1 MLEYLVNR
9 ILQTLVVVVVMS
21 ALVFVGIYMIGDP
34 IAMLASPDATELERQ
49 AIRVSL
55 GLDKPLLV
63 QYGIFISQA
72 VQGDFGRSFLAGQPA
87 MDLILERLPATLEM
101 TVSAMLLAVLVGVP
115 LGIYAG
121 LRPKSIFSKFLM
133 AGSILGFSL
142 PTFWVALMMIMV
154 FSIHFG
160 ILPSTGRGAT
170 IDVFGVPLSIFTT
183 SGIMHLILPV
193 CTLALAKSAM
203 IMRLTRA
210 TTVEILPLDYIK
222 LARAK
227 GLRERRVLG
236 VHLLKNIL
244 IPVITVSGLELGQ
257 LIAFAVITE
266 TIFAWPGMGK
276 LLIDSIITLDRPV
289 VVAYLM
295 LVIVFLSLLNL
306 MVDILYSIIDP
317 RVRLEAQSR

>member
-9 ILQTLVVVVVMS
+9 ILQTLLVVAVMS

-34 IAMLASPDATELERQ
+34 IAMMASPDATELERE
-49 AIRVSL
+49 AIRQSL

-63 QYGIFISQA
+63 QYGVFVLQTL
-72 VQGDFGRSFLAGQPA
+72 QGDFGRSFLAGQPA

-101 TVSAMLLAVLVGVP
+101 TVLAMLLAVMVGVP
-115 LGIYAG
+115 LGIFAG
-121 LRPKSIFSKFLM
+121 LQPKSIISKFLM
-133 AGSILGFSL
+133 AASILGFSL
-142 PTFWVALMMIMV
+142 PTFWVALMMIMI

-160 ILPSTGRGAT
+160 ILPSTGRGQT
-170 IDVFGVPLSIFTT
+170 VMVLGVPLSFLTWD
-183 SGIMHLILPV
+183 GILHLVLPV
-193 CTLALAKSAM
+193 CTLAMAKAAM

-295 LVIVFLSLLNL
+295 LVILFLSMLNL
-306 MVDILYSIIDP
+306 VVDILYSIIDP
-317 RVRLEAQSR
+317 RVRLEAKSR